1 MINAFIKRD
10 QQHEFLVQFFL
21 SFLSVFAVAMV
32 LSKAVHLPPC
42 GWEESKLHEGL
53 CGMLMGMSKSRRA
66 WGGLRA
72 EGLLIR
78 TALRHSPREFH
89 FVICHVS

>member
-1 MINAFIKRD
+1 M
-10 QQHEFLVQFFL
+10 EWP
-21 SFLSVFAVAMV
+21 
-32 LSKAVHLPPC
+32 KAVVALKSVGP
-42 GWEESKLHEGL
+42 ESVLHEGL
-53 CGMLMGMSKSRRA
+53 CGMLKGTSKSRRA